1 MIISQEIS
9 NKNKAKMVKVGGNQ
23 ANRFLQDPKFNE
35 HKIIGEKFQRKKYKS
50 LAVDLYKS
58 KLANNPMRT
67 ETKLLAIEQK
77 ENMPPILNVSSKVD
91 LSSAQMRQNHIKV
104 DGLTE

>member
-1 MIISQEIS
+1 
-9 NKNKAKMVKVGGNQ
+9 MVKVGGNQ
-23 ANRFLQDPKFNE
+23 ANRFLQDPKLNE

-58 KLANNPMRT
+58 KLSNNPMRN
-67 ETKLLAIEQK
+67 ETKLLAIGQASTGFEQK

-91 LSSAQMRQNHIKV
+91 LNSA
-104 DGLTE
+104 